1 MSNRDVKATMQELAR
16 MLELC
21 LNGQETIK
29 QNGFCL
35 FVFPF
40 VGPEEGKTQYISNAG
55 RADACTAMKEVLA
68 RWEGETHTPG
78 SA

>member
-1 MSNRDVKATMQELAR
+1 MSNRETKAVMQELAKVI
-16 MLELC
+16 ELC

-40 VGPEEGKTQYISNAG
+40 VGPEEDKTQYISNAS
-55 RADACTAMKEVLA
+55 RADACIAITEVLA
-68 RWEGETHTPG
+68 RWEGQQSCLEK
-78 SA
+78 